1 MKLNGLIYN
10 LPSELRNLIISFVIV
25 LSTGYFV
32 GVMFIDHTSSLNPQG
47 IQDNYLGNE
56 VAERIDVIKFKKS
69 SYQMFN
75 LIHTHVISMSI
86 IFFIMGLLL
95 SITDL
100 NKYLKAFL
108 IIEPFFSIAATFL
121 GIYYLWTG
129 ILWMKYI
136 IFISSLIMTLVY
148 FASAFIVLYQSIF
161 VKK

>member
-10 LPSELRNLIISFVIV
+10 LPSELRNLIIPFVIV

-32 GVMFIDHTSSLNPQG
+32 GVMFIDHTSSLNPEG
-47 IQDNYLGNE
+47 IQENYLGNE
-56 VAERIDVIKFKKS
+56 VTEPVDVFKFKKS
-69 SYQMFN
+69 TYQMFN

-100 NKYLKAFL
+100 NKYFKVFL
-108 IIEPFFSIAATFL
+108 IIEPFFSIVVTFL

-129 ILWMKYI
+129 ILWMKYL
-136 IFISSLIMTLVY
+136 IFISSLLMTLVY

>member
-10 LPSELRNLIISFVIV
+10 LPGELRNLIIPFVVV
-25 LSTGYFV
+25 LSIGYFV
-32 GVMFIDHTSSLNPQG
+32 GVMFIDHTSSLNPKG

-56 VAERIDVIKFKKS
+56 VTEPTEIIKFKKS
-69 SYQMFN
+69 TYQMFN

-95 SITDL
+95 SISDL
-100 NKYLKAFL
+100 NKYLKVFL
-108 IIEPFFSIAATFL
+108 IIEPFFSIVLTFT
-121 GIYYLWTG
+121 GIYFLWKG

-136 IFISSLIMTLVY
+136 IFISSILMTLVY
-148 FASAFIVLYQSIF
+148 FASAFIVLYQSVF

>member
-10 LPSELRNLIISFVIV
+10 LPGELRNLIIPFVVV
-25 LSTGYFV
+25 LSIGYFV

-56 VAERIDVIKFKKS
+56 VAEPTDIIKFKKS
-69 SYQMFN
+69 TYQMFN

-148 FASAFIVLYQSIF
+148 FASAFIVLYQSVF

>member
-56 VAERIDVIKFKKS
+56 VTERIDVIKFKKS

-108 IIEPFFSIAATFL
+108 IIEPFFLNCSNIPGDLLFVDRNPL
-121 GIYYLWTG
+121 DEIYNLY
-129 ILWMKYI
+129 
-136 IFISSLIMTLVY
+136 FISYNDIG
-148 FASAFIVLYQSIF
+148 IF
-161 VKK
+161 C

>member
-56 VAERIDVIKFKKS
+56 VTEPIDVIKFKKS

-100 NKYLKAFL
+100 NKYFKAFL

>member
-32 GVMFIDHTSSLNPQG
+32 GVMFIDHTSSLNPEG
-47 IQDNYLGNE
+47 IQENYLGNE
-56 VAERIDVIKFKKS
+56 VREPIDVIKFKKS

>member
-56 VAERIDVIKFKKS
+56 VAEPTDIIKFKKS
-69 SYQMFN
+69 TYQMFN
-75 LIHTHVISMSI
+75 LIHTHVISMAI

-100 NKYLKAFL
+100 NKYLKGFL
-108 IIEPFFSIAATFL
+108 IIEPFFSIIVTFF

-129 ILWMKYI
+129 VLWMKYL
-136 IFISSLIMTLVY
+136 IFISSILMTFV
-148 FASAFIVLYQSIF
+148 FFISAFIVLYQSIF
-161 VKK
+161 IKK

>member
-1 MKLNGLIYN
+1 MKLNRLIYN

-56 VAERIDVIKFKKS
+56 VTEPIDVIKFKKS

-86 IFFIMGLLL
+86 IFFIMWLLL

-148 FASAFIVLYQSIF
+148 FASAFIVLYQSVF

>member
-1 MKLNGLIYN
+1 MKLNGLIFN

-56 VAERIDVIKFKKS
+56 VTEPIDVIKFKKS

>member
-56 VAERIDVIKFKKS
+56 VTERIDVIKFKKS

-148 FASAFIVLYQSIF
+148 FASAFNVLYQSVF

>member
-56 VAERIDVIKFKKS
+56 VTEPIDVIKFKKS

>member
-56 VAERIDVIKFKKS
+56 VTEPIDVIKFKKS

-148 FASAFIVLYQSIF
+148 FASAFIVLYQSVF
-161 VKK
+161 LKK

>member
-56 VAERIDVIKFKKS
+56 VTEPIDVIKFKKS

-100 NKYLKAFL
+100 NKYFKAFL

-148 FASAFIVLYQSIF
+148 FASAFIVLYQSVF

>member
-10 LPSELRNLIISFVIV
+10 LPSELRNLIVLFVIV

-32 GVMFIDHTSSLNPQG
+32 GVMFIDHTSSLNPEG
-47 IQDNYLGNE
+47 IQENYLGNE
-56 VAERIDVIKFKKS
+56 VTEPMDVFKFKKS
-69 SYQMFN
+69 TYQMFN

-86 IFFIMGLLL
+86 IFFIIGLLL

-100 NKYLKAFL
+100 NKYLKLFL
-108 IIEPFFSIAATFL
+108 IIEPFLSIIITFA

-129 ILWMKYI
+129 ILWMKYV
-136 IFISSLIMTLVY
+136 IFISSLLMTLVY
-148 FASAFIVLYQSIF
+148 FASASIVLYQCIF

>member
-10 LPSELRNLIISFVIV
+10 LPGELRNLIILFVIV

-56 VAERIDVIKFKKS
+56 VTERIDVIKFKKS

-100 NKYLKAFL
+100 NKYFDILENWHNEL
-108 IIEPFFSIAATFL
+108 RPSPTVRICIVSTFK
-121 GIYYLWTG
+121 I
-129 ILWMKYI
+129 
-136 IFISSLIMTLVY
+136 
-148 FASAFIVLYQSIF
+148 
-161 VKK
+161 

>member
-56 VAERIDVIKFKKS
+56 VTEPIDVIKFKKS

-148 FASAFIVLYQSIF
+148 FASAFIVLYQSVF